1 MQCPMCGKAI
11 TANPQDYTTK
21 NITVQVKTYSC
32 IKCSFT
38 WLPYCEE
45 KKINDI
51 EDLPKRGRYEQNR
64 T

>member
-51 EDLPKRGRYEQNR
+51 EGFPKGNKHEQNR